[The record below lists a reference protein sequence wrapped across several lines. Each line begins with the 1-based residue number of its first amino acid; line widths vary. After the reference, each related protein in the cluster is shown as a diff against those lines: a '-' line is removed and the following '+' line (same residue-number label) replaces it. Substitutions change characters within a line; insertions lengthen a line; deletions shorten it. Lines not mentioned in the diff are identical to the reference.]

1 MPAGESIF
9 VISPSNYDSAI
20 TLQGGRRS
28 VNIEKFIFA
37 YVNNMYKLHV
47 DLQTVKNTT
56 L

>member
-9 VISPSNYDSAI
+9 VISPSDYDSTI
-20 TLQGGRRS
+20 TLQVGRRS

-37 YVNNMYKLHV
+37 YVNYMHKLHV

>member
-1 MPAGESIF
+1 MPAEESTF
-9 VISPSNYDSAI
+9 VISPSDYDSAI
-20 TLQGGRRS
+20 ALQVGRRS

-37 YVNNMYKLHV
+37 YVNNMHKLHV

>member
-1 MPAGESIF
+1 MPAEESTF
-9 VISPSNYDSAI
+9 VISPSDYDSTI
-20 TLQGGRRS
+20 TLQVGRRS

-37 YVNNMYKLHV
+37 YVNNMHKLHV